1 MNNTER
7 RPRSGSAGKG
17 EGRSRR
23 GSLSKK
29 KNNTT
34 ASANKNKT
42 NRSVKK
48 PNYRLVPKHNAK
60 LLDTYVSPQDPTGT
74 DLEIFIRI
82 YLYGADDTQADEVRE
97 VLAELFGKQNVH
109 DIEYPFAD
117 SKFVEIYYGDFE
129 QTPGVGIPRNKP
141 ISHVFRIG
149 GQYGTPK
156 YHSIHPGNH
165 PENDKVL
172 TQMEYKIG
180 HAVQEKTNNHVVMFQ
195 RGTLGA
201 YGQNIMLIGL
211 QTP

>member
-17 EGRSRR
+17 ERRPRS

-34 ASANKNKT
+34 ASANKTK
-42 NRSVKK
+42 RSVSK
-48 PNYRLVPKHNAK
+48 PNYRLVPEHDAAI
-60 LLDTYVSPQDPTGT
+60 LDRYVSPSDSTGV
-74 DLEIFIRI
+74 EIHIRV
-82 YLYGADDTQADEVRE
+82 YLYGADSKAAKQVRG
-97 VLAELFGKQNVH
+97 VLAELFGKKNVH

-117 SKFVEIYYGDFE
+117 SEFMEGIYHGDFE
-129 QTPGVGIPRNKP
+129 QTPGLGLPKSKHITH
-141 ISHVFRIG
+141 IFRIG
-149 GQYGTPK
+149 GQYGTK
-156 YHSIHPGNH
+156 VYHGIHPGNH

-180 HAVQEKTNNHVVMFQ
+180 HAVQENTNNKIVMFQ
-195 RGTLGA
+195 RGTLGT
-201 YGQNIMLIGL
+201 YSQNTMFIGL